1 MSVEEGFDHGRGA
14 VADSNPHHL
23 RRVAKE
29 KATLMKIGVFGHD
42 SEAVLSGILPDGV
55 VAGRAEANVAHVRGV
70 RVIMIEGGDKS
81 MREVVIEEQ
90 FHEGGRDTSF
100 RSRSAAKVRQ
110 ARMSSRV
117 RSGKSL
123 RMSSSLMPEARYSR
137 TS

>member
-1 MSVEEGFDHGRGA
+1 
-14 VADSNPHHL
+14 
-23 RRVAKE
+23 
-29 KATLMKIGVFGHD
+29 MKVGVFRHNG
-42 SEAVLSGILPDGV
+42 EAVLSGILPDGV

-90 FHEGGRDTSF
+90 FHEGGRDTSL
-100 RSRSAAKVRQ
+100 RSRSAAKVRH

>member
-1 MSVEEGFDHGRGA
+1 MSAQEGFDHGCGA
-14 VADSNPHHL
+14 VAESNLHHL

-29 KATLMKIGVFGHD
+29 KAALMKIGVFRHD
-42 SEAVLSGILPDGV
+42 GETVSGGILPNGV
-55 VAGRAEANVAHVRGV
+55 VAGRTESNVAHMRGV
-70 RVIMIEGGDKS
+70 WVIVLEGRDKA

-90 FHEGGRDTSF
+90 FHEGGRETSF

-117 RSGKSL
+117 RSGESL
-123 RMSSSLMPEARYSR
+123 RISSSLIPEARYSR